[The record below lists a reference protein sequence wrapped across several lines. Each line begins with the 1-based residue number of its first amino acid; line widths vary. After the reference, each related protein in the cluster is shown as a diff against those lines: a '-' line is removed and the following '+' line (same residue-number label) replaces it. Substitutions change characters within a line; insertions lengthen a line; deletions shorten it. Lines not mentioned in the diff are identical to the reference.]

1 MLSIEELVDQFV
13 RAGVLLRPAEPEGV
27 TLGAARPR
35 LLRQKRFCHVFRDG
49 DIEQLTLGA
58 PIADLLVLQEQ
69 AVQKALEG
77 ITLRTLVSDS
87 QVR

>member
-1 MLSIEELVDQFV
+1 
-13 RAGVLLRPAEPEGV
+13 
-27 TLGAARPR
+27 
-35 LLRQKRFCHVFRDG
+35 VFRDG